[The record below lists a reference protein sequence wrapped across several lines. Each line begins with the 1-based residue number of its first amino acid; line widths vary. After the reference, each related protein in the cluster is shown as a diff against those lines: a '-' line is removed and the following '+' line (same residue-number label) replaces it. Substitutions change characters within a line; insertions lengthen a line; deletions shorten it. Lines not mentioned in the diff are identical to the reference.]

1 MELLLPSGNQLNQ
14 LEMFQKRLLK
24 QILSLPANVADV
36 TIYILTGILPIEAQ
50 IHARALSFFNNIC
63 HQAENS
69 TEKVL
74 ARRQLALKSNS
85 SSSWFIELKQILRKY
100 NLNEPIEYL
109 NRPIKKSTWSN
120 ITRKC
125 IHEFWS
131 KAILEIVPLYTG
143 LDHLSSYNL
152 GKGKIHPLLKV
163 NCQSTSDIMRLPI
176 KLKILTGSYTLQT
189 KRVRMYQKEEDPTC
203 LLCNSN
209 KENIEH
215 VVLTCKNLSGTRDP
229 ILLELDNYLSN
240 CNIIFGSLTRHS
252 QLQIIMV
259 ATSL

>member
-1 MELLLPSGNQLNQ
+1 MPGMELLLPSGNQLNQ

-74 ARRQLALKSNS
+74 ARCQLALKSNS

-131 KAILEIVPLYTG
+131 KAILEIVPLYT
-143 LDHLSSYNL
+143 
-152 GKGKIHPLLKV
+152 V
-163 NCQSTSDIMRLPI
+163 
-176 KLKILTGSYTLQT
+176 IL
-189 KRVRMYQKEEDPTC
+189 
-203 LLCNSN
+203 
-209 KENIEH
+209 
-215 VVLTCKNLSGTRDP
+215 
-229 ILLELDNYLSN
+229 
-240 CNIIFGSLTRHS
+240 
-252 QLQIIMV
+252 QLR
-259 ATSL
+259 